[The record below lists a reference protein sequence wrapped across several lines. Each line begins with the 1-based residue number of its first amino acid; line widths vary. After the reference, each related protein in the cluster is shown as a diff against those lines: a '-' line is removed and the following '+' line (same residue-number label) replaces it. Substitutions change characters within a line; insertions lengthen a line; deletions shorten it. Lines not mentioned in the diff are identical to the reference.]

1 MVSEALQKKGL
12 PSLQFFSVT
21 PFGVAALLIGTAF
34 MVMVGRGLLDREK
47 RSQTQHKGLTVAGLV
62 DNYGLSDRMNR
73 FRVMP
78 DSPLI
83 DRSVARIQMR
93 QHFGLHLLGFE
104 KRLSGGPLYVPAS
117 AETVFE
123 SGDAIGVI
131 GKRELADRFAAENG
145 LQRIPRLNDRQ
156 RHALLQELGMAE
168 IMLAPTSTLIGKTLK
183 DSEFRS
189 RFNATVL
196 SIRQRGELI
205 TEDLLDHPLDFGD
218 ALLVNA
224 SWTDILRLRDQR
236 RDFVVLTLPQE
247 FHDIIPA
254 RKQASWSLVIIGA
267 MVAAMATGIVPTVT
281 AAMLAAVGLVL
292 TRCVKLEAIYRTINW
307 PAVVLIAGILP
318 LATALN
324 KSGAAQ
330 LISIGLVDALGPLGP
345 FAMLAVVFMVTAT
358 IGLFISNTATA
369 VIIAPIAIDA
379 ALTIGVPPQAF
390 AMTVAIACSAA
401 YVTPVSS
408 PVNML
413 IMEPGGYKFMD
424 FVKVGLPLLLLT
436 MIVTVAL
443 AGIIYL

>member
-1 MVSEALQKKGL
+1 M
-12 PSLQFFSVT
+12 
-21 PFGVAALLIGTAF
+21 AALVIGTGF
-34 MVMVGRGLLDREK
+34 MVMVGRELLDRDK

-62 DNYGLSDRMNR
+62 ENYGLSDRMNR

-78 DSPLI
+78 DSPLV

-93 QHFGLHLLGFE
+93 QNFGLHLLVFE
-104 KRLSGGPLYVPAS
+104 KPQSGGPLYVPAS

-123 SGDAIGVI
+123 SGDAIGII
-131 GKRELADRFAAENG
+131 GKKEAADRFAAENG
-145 LQRIPRLNDRQ
+145 LQRIPRLKDRQ
-156 RHALLQELGMAE
+156 RQALLQELGVAE
-168 IMLAPTSTLIGKTLK
+168 IMLAPESKLIGKTLK
-183 DSEFRS
+183 EIQFHS
-189 RFNATVL
+189 RYKATVL
-196 SIRQRGELI
+196 SIRRRGELM
-205 TEDLLDHPLDFGD
+205 TEGLLEQPLDFGD

-224 SWTDILRLRDQR
+224 SWPDILRLREER

-247 FHDIIPA
+247 FQDIIPA
-254 RKQASWSLVIIGA
+254 RKQASWSLAIIGA
-267 MVAAMATGIVPTVT
+267 MVAAMVSGIVPTVT
-281 AAMLAAVGLVL
+281 AAMLAAVALVL
-292 TRCVKLEAIYRTINW
+292 TRCVKLGAVYRTINW
-307 PAVVLIAGILP
+307 PAVVLIAGVLP

-324 KSGAAQ
+324 KSGAAY
-330 LISIGLVDALGPLGP
+330 LISVGLVDALGPLGP
-345 FAMLAVVFMVTAT
+345 FAMLAVIFMATAA

-401 YVTPVSS
+401 FVTPVSS

-443 AGIIYL
+443 AGMIYF